1 MPTKRKQGD
10 SMASILNGKMHKCA
24 DFVEAATIFSTLHK
38 SSVTN
43 LPKHF
48 VVPIDAA
55 YPARLH
61 GMHLNTAQVRAYYK
75 HGNLHPDAIAALQAI
90 HFVFDVNE
98 HKWQVK
104 LAAFQTYKALYGDMK
119 IQQDFVVPTDDPQWP
134 LETWGMRLGLV
145 VRSLRQKT
153 HMPASRMRELEELGF
168 VWNILEQSWEIKLQA
183 LQTYKAIYG
192 NLLVPYS
199 FKTPPESDGV
209 WPKATCNLKLGH
221 AVHNLRQNVGDMPAA
236 RRDLLNSIGFVWD
249 CMELGWDI
257 KVKALTTYKS
267 LYGDIAVPYGFRI
280 PRNDPLWPPE
290 TWDLRLGP
298 AVHNIRQSGPE
309 ALAVDRRNQL
319 DRLGFVW
326 NVVEPSWDIKYA
338 ALQTFHRLFGHLD
351 VPATFEIP
359 KMDDQWPS
367 HLWGMKLGAVVVALR
382 HQRRQLDEECH
393 ARLDRLGFLW
403 HASAESSPIAH
414 SSNSPIENQDPWSL
428 LLTALNVFRHLYGP
442 SAVLHPDFVVP
453 TMDPEW
459 PAQTWDL
466 QLGLWVDNSQ
476 SGRDKVPHDIQRQ
489 LEWLGFDVDGYSN
502 NKRQVQPD
510 GWPARQD
517 RRTYSPD
524 STSSTSSTQDAR
536 RHIGG
541 LPRLPELDRH
551 AYQDRYDL

>member
-10 SMASILNGKMHKCA
+10 SMASILNGKLHKCT

-183 LQTYKAIYG
+183 LQTYKAICG

-209 WPKATCNLKLGH
+209 WPEATCNLKLGH

-249 CMELGWDI
+249 CMELGWDT

-403 HASAESSPIAH
+403 HASAESSPIVH
-414 SSNSPIENQDPWSL
+414 SSNSPIENQDQWSL
-428 LLTALNVFRHLYGP
+428 LLTALNVFRYLYGP

-489 LEWLGFDVDGYSN
+489 LEWLGFGVDEYNN
-502 NKRQVQPD
+502 NKRQVHPD